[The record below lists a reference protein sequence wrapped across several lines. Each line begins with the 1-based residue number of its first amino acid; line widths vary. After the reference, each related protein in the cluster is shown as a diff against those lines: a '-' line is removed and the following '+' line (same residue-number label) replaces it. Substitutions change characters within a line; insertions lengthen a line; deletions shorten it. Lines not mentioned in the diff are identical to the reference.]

1 MMFRAR
7 WSQDIHLVGLTSHYV
22 TQRGKIAEKRMCVAK
37 RTHRYARHE
46 GEKRDDFPD
55 VRPGESYGEASKIVT
70 HCMIQLV
77 PYDLTIL
84 LLQAITMSG

>member
-1 MMFRAR
+1 MNEHVFDLLTIR
-7 WSQDIHLVGLTSHYV
+7 LVGLTSHYV

-55 VRPGESYGEASKIVT
+55 VRPSE
-70 HCMIQLV
+70 
-77 PYDLTIL
+77 L
-84 LLQAITMSG
+84 LCTYQDS